1 MIKGTI
7 LVVESESSLLEATAR
22 ALIDEGYSVS
32 GTTHSQEALAII
44 AENTI
49 DLLVTD
55 LNLPDSSAIEL
66 IKRSRLF
73 DPEIGAI
80 IIVGDHSYRTIVD
93 AVAAGVHSI
102 LIKPFSQEQLIS
114 ACAEA
119 MEKVHSLKEYTR
131 LKALMPLF
139 EVTKSIIS
147 ELRIDRLCSY
157 IVRTV
162 SAETR
167 ADTVSLMLLNEPTQ
181 ELILK
186 AGVGVPQEAIGEVI
200 SRADEP
206 LCYKAIGNVTP
217 IQVND
222 APTSQT
228 KHHFGIAN
236 ALYIPLISRGKAI
249 GVLKVS
255 NKTHRRL
262 FTRYDLEMLTILAG
276 QAATAI
282 ENASLFDKIK
292 VEKSRLSRLVK
303 KVLQAQEEER
313 SRVSDEL
320 HDTVVQWIV
329 SASYHSQTAKA
340 LIAREKFNDATLEL
354 EKANRIIDQSIR
366 EIRRIIINLR
376 PNLLS
381 ELGLLEA
388 LQYHLRAMEKETG
401 IVCHF
406 EVHGKP
412 RPLTWPQEITIY
424 RIVLEALNNIKKHSQ
439 ASSTELIIWFSP
451 DAVQVSVTD
460 NGTGFDLAKVTENAH
475 GNGNI
480 GLLSMQERANMVDGE
495 LQIESSPGAG
505 TNITL
510 NIPTVRKREGKG
522 TNGVPSLPIN
532 VKGGSHAHHQSHDS

>member
-1 MIKGTI
+1 MFRGAI
-7 LVVESESSLLEATAR
+7 LVVESEPNLLETVVR
-22 ALIDEGYSVS
+22 ALIDEGYTVS
-32 GTTHSQEALAII
+32 GATHSQEALAIV

-55 LNLPDSSAIEL
+55 LDLPDSSAIEL

-80 IIVGDHSYRTIVD
+80 IIADDNSYHTLIE
-93 AVAAGVHSI
+93 AVAAGIHSV
-102 LIKPFSQEQLIS
+102 LMRPFSRAQLIS

-139 EVTKSIIS
+139 EVTRSIIS
-147 ELRIDRLCSY
+147 ELQVDRLCNY

-167 ADTVSLMLLNEPTQ
+167 ADIVSLMLLNESSQ
-181 ELILK
+181 ELVLK
-186 AGVGVPQEAIGEVI
+186 AGIGVPQELVGEVVTA
-200 SRADEP
+200 SDEP
-206 LCYKAIGNVTP
+206 LSYKAIGNVAP
-217 IQVND
+217 IQIND
-222 APTSQT
+222 IPPAQAR
-228 KHHFGIAN
+228 HHFGIAST
-236 ALYIPLISRGKAI
+236 LYIPLVSRGKAI
-249 GVLKVS
+249 GVLKAS
-255 NKTHRRL
+255 NKTHRKL

-276 QAATAI
+276 QAAIAI
-282 ENASLFDKIK
+282 ENATLFDKVR

-340 LIAREKFNDATLEL
+340 LIARGKFADATLEL
-354 EKANRIIDQSIR
+354 EEANRIIDQSIR

-388 LQYHLRAMEKETG
+388 LQYHLRSMEKETG
-401 IVCHF
+401 VICHF
-406 EVHGKP
+406 IVQGKP
-412 RPLTWPQEITIY
+412 YPLNWPQEITIY

-439 ASSTELIIWFSP
+439 AKEMELAIWFTP
-451 DAVQVSVTD
+451 EAVRASVID
-460 NGTGFDLAKVTENAH
+460 NGIGFDPAKVAH
-475 GNGNI
+475 SAHENGNI
-480 GLLSMQERANMVDGE
+480 GLLSMQQRANLIDGE
-495 LQIESSPGAG
+495 LEIESSPGAG
-505 TNITL
+505 TKITL
-510 NIPTVRKREGKG
+510 IIPTTKKRESKHK
-522 TNGVPSLPIN
+522 NGVTSL
-532 VKGGSHAHHQSHDS
+532 VRDKKGGEL